1 LVNDTSLLNN
11 GTILVRRGKE
21 EKLIVKVR
29 RVRLYDALALL
40 TAMIVVALDQWT
52 KAWVVAHL
60 VENGPAVPLVGNY
73 LSLYYIRNNGAAFS
87 LFANSIVLVA
97 FIVLAIGV
105 VLYLY
110 LRTLNTANLG
120 YKLIFGLIIGGAVG
134 NLIDRAR
141 HSGYVVDFIS
151 FRIPQIGFNFAIFNL
166 ADAAI
171 SVGVFL
177 LFVAILF
184 GNLRKPRGATQRSEP
199 AQTTPSARNSG
210 VLRSSKE
217 HDAQT

>member
-1 LVNDTSLLNN
+1 MVQYPY
-11 GTILVRRGKE
+11 VRRGKE
-21 EKLIVKVR
+21 EKIPVKVR

-40 TAMIVVALDQWT
+40 TAIIVVVLDQWT
-52 KAWVVAHL
+52 KARVVANL
-60 VENGPAVPLVGNY
+60 GLPGKGTQVSLVGNY
-73 LSLYYIRNNGAAFS
+73 LVLYYIRNNGAAFS
-87 LFANSIVLVA
+87 LFANSIVLIV

-105 VLYLY
+105 ISYLY
-110 LRTLNTANLG
+110 LRMFNTANLG

-151 FRIPQIGFNFAIFNL
+151 FRIPQIGFYFAIFNL

-177 LFVAILF
+177 LFVALLF
-184 GNLRKPRGATQRSEP
+184 GNLRKPGTRRSEP
-199 AQTTPSARNSG
+199 MPTTPSASKSG
-210 VLRSSKE
+210 ALHSSKE
-217 HDAQT
+217 HDAKT